1 MLRKFYSITKLISR
15 FRQKVHWFQ
24 FVFILPKTA
33 TTFFPTQYYANTRSS
48 SSPYSFRSQKIWCSE
63 KKNVSGCKPTIDTFW
78 NRWRCWSAGRTDSS
92 SRRKTRLR
100 TALGR
105 SWPRAKIRPLYLI
118 LHISLL
124 LLIFPSPFFFSSS
137 PSLSLFSCRRSSRK
151 ISLLPPQTIQSLREK
166 VNTAAESASRQSELI
181 EATVAKT
188 RSLDAERLELE
199 GKVRKMEAQ
208 LTDCELAKERS
219 RRDKQTVDK
228 NISRKEFFSPSLC
241 KFCSSLSFQFV
252 TFLDRLG
259 KAMQMDEITEEMG
272 IDLQTESLLV
282 RGEQLA
288 RLESDKLVDKVQG
301 GGGRWNIFRSRA
313 NFAGFAS
320 RSEAI
325 SLIFCLSVCSLRLFA
340 NCFGPAHH
348 PLAEDSARAI
358 LPRHSSHRE
367 TSKASFSEPSIFF
380 VRGKHFSFN
389 ETRYIC
395 IY

>member
-1 MLRKFYSITKLISR
+1 MSRKFYSITKLISR

-48 SSPYSFRSQKIWCSE
+48 SSPYFFRSQKIWCSE

-124 LLIFPSPFFFSSS
+124 LLILPSPFFFSSS

-301 GGGRWNIFRSRA
+301 REMEYFSLSREFRGIRVPIRSNLSNLLPLCVFFAFVRKLFRSSTPPPCR
-313 NFAGFAS
+313 GFGAS
-320 RSEAI
+320 
-325 SLIFCLSVCSLRLFA
+325 
-340 NCFGPAHH
+340 
-348 PLAEDSARAI
+348 D
-358 LPRHSSHRE
+358 
-367 TSKASFSEPSIFF
+367 PSTPFF
-380 VRGKHFSFN
+380 PPWNK
-389 ETRYIC
+389 
-395 IY
+395 

>member
-1 MLRKFYSITKLISR
+1 M
-15 FRQKVHWFQ
+15 
-24 FVFILPKTA
+24 
-33 TTFFPTQYYANTRSS
+33 
-48 SSPYSFRSQKIWCSE
+48 
-63 KKNVSGCKPTIDTFW
+63 
-78 NRWRCWSAGRTDSS
+78 
-92 SRRKTRLR
+92 
-100 TALGR
+100 
-105 SWPRAKIRPLYLI
+105 I

-124 LLIFPSPFFFSSS
+124 LLILPSPFFFSSS

-358 LPRHSSHRE
+358 LPRHSSHHE

>member
-1 MLRKFYSITKLISR
+1 MSRKFYSITKLISR

-63 KKNVSGCKPTIDTFW
+63 KKNVSGCKLTIDTFW

-92 SRRKTRLR
+92 SRKKTRSR

-124 LLIFPSPFFFSSS
+124 LLILPSPFFFSSS

-151 ISLLPPQTIQSLREK
+151 ISLLPPQTVQSLREK

-301 GGGRWNIFRSRA
+301 REMEYFSLSREFRGIRVPIRS
-313 NFAGFAS
+313 NLSNLLPLCVFFA
-320 RSEAI
+320 
-325 SLIFCLSVCSLRLFA
+325 
-340 NCFGPAHH
+340 
-348 PLAEDSARAI
+348 
-358 LPRHSSHRE
+358 
-367 TSKASFSEPSIFF
+367 F
-380 VRGKHFSFN
+380 VRKLFRPSTPPPCRGFGASDPSTPFFPLWNK
-389 ETRYIC
+389 
-395 IY
+395 